1 VTDPSPGSSAADA
14 DVRELYRKLLEAW
27 DKRNARDYAML
38 FAPDAILVG
47 FDGTQV
53 FGQADIGAHIS
64 EVLSHH
70 QTARYVSIVRGV
82 RAVTGEVVA
91 LSAVAGMVPP
101 NKTDINPEVN
111 AVQTLVA
118 ARRGSAWQVAL
129 FQNTPAAFHGR
140 PDDAKALTEEL
151 RGALKKSTPNE
162 PKSGNP

>member
-1 VTDPSPGSSAADA
+1 VTNPSPGSSAADA

-64 EVLSHH
+64 EVFSHH

-118 ARRGSAWQVAL
+118 ARRGSVWQVAL

-151 RGALKKSTPNE
+151 SRTLKSQSAK
-162 PKSGNP
+162 